1 MANSRRR
8 NLSAFTLI
16 ELLVVIA
23 IIAILAA
30 ILFPVFA
37 QARAKARQATC
48 ISNTKQMALATL
60 MYVQDYDESYPMA
73 YGYYQGIGWLWNYI
87 GATPWNA
94 PCTNGA
100 CGPAW
105 TSGMTGYWA
114 NSIQPYAKN
123 YQLELCP
130 SAAKISQAY
139 SAASGAPASSNTSY
153 TYNGLLQSSSL
164 AIVNVPAQLPMITE
178 GMGAGQFGGGYI
190 SSPVLICNSAADR
203 TCQYKPA
210 GGTGNGATSTW
221 FGFIAT
227 AAVHGNGQTYAY
239 SDGHAKYKAL
249 SLGQQSSANHTSW
262 VAEPYVY
269 YNAAGF
275 PQSAWSDGYHIWYF
289 RPDYNFQ

>member
-1 MANSRRR
+1 MSRRVK
-8 NLSAFTLI
+8 SGFTLI

-48 ISNTKQMALATL
+48 ISNTKQLALATL

-73 YGYYQGIGWLWNYI
+73 FGYYPGLGWLWNYY
-87 GATPWNA
+87 GNVPWNSN
-94 PCTNGA
+94 CTNGA

-105 TSGMTGYWA
+105 TSGMSGYWQ
-114 NSIQPYAKN
+114 NSIQPYSKN
-123 YQLELCP
+123 YQVEYCLG
-130 SAAKISQAY
+130 SAKDVPVYGQA
-139 SAASGAPASSNTSY
+139 AGAPAIQKVTY
-153 TYNGLLQSSSL
+153 TYNGLLQSSSQ

-178 GMGAGQFGGGYI
+178 GQGAAALGGAGLN
-190 SSPVLICNSAADR
+190 SPVLICDTSTDL

-210 GGTGNGATSTW
+210 GGSGNGSSSLAW
-221 FGFIAT
+221 GFQAT

-239 SDGHAKYKAL
+239 VDGHAKYKGL
-249 SLGQQSSANHTSW
+249 SLSAQSFAAHTSW
-262 VAEPYVY
+262 TNEPWAY
-269 YNAAGF
+269 YNAGGF
-275 PQSAWSDGYHIWYF
+275 PVSYWTDGYHVWYF